1 MRSIQHTASINRRL
15 SPCRGTGQ
23 ALGRSAPLA
32 LSPGQMRPQP
42 LPNLIG
48 HIVAPVR
55 YRHTPTSHTLPISS
69 NLPPYRHFDDT
80 P

>member
-15 SPCRGTGQ
+15 SPWWHGAGS
-23 ALGRSAPLA
+23 GRSALA

-42 LPNLIG
+42 LPNLSG

-55 YRHTPTSHTLPISS
+55 YRHTPTFHTLPISS
-69 NLPPYRHFDDT
+69 NLPPYRYFDDT

>member
-15 SPCRGTGQ
+15 SW
-23 ALGRSAPLA
+23 AGRPRLPF
-32 LSPGQMRPQP
+32 SPRQMRPQS
-42 LPNLIG
+42 LPNLSG

-55 YRHTPTSHTLPISS
+55 YRHTPTFHTLPISS